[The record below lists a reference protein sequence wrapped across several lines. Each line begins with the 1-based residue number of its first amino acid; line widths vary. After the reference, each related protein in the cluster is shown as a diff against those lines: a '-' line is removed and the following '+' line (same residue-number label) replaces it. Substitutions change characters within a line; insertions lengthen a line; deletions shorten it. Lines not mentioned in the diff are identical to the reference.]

1 MSAINSMHHAAI
13 TKACNYQVW
22 QLKKRNPKYWDCQE
36 DWSQEIYAHC
46 LSTRLQYD
54 PTRGGLSTY
63 YGVVAANAALNI
75 GKKITRDAK
84 LFMYQE
90 DVDLRLGTES
100 SNDSDWNFDNEKPNF
115 EPSHDWER
123 ESSFKQF
130 EANELRHEL
139 EAVVFKMSPAMK
151 AFFELIKSSEDCG
164 DAQRLSGLP
173 KSTFYSRLKALRM
186 HLERHSIWSPSKS
199 LKNI

>member
-1 MSAINSMHHAAI
+1 MLSIKEHHAAI

-22 QLKKRNPKYWDCQE
+22 QLKRKNRSHWSFEE

-63 YGVVAANAALNI
+63 YGTVAANAACNI
-75 GKKITRDAK
+75 GRKITRDAK

-90 DVDLRLGTES
+90 DVDLRSGVAS
-100 SNDSDWNFDNEKPNF
+100 SNDSDWDSDDEKPNF

-123 ESSFKQF
+123 ESSFEHF
-130 EANELRHEL
+130 AANEFQNEL
-139 EAVVFKMSPAMK
+139 ATVISKMKPEMK
-151 AFFELIKSSEDCG
+151 ALYELVKNSEDCG

-173 KSTFYSRLKALRM
+173 KSTFYSRVKALRM
-186 HLERHSIWSPSKS
+186 HLERHLVCSPD
-199 LKNI
+199 KNKNNR